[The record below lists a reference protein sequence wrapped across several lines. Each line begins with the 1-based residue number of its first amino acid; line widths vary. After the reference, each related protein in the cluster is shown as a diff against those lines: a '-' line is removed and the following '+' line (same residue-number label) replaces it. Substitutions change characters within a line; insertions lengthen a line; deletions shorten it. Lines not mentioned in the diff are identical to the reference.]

1 LQVVVVDANDNS
13 PQFER
18 SSYNIAVSESSA
30 VGTSLL
36 RLHAHDPDLGHN
48 GAVIYRLIAASSP
61 ASQHQH
67 HQQQHQQQD
76 QQDAVPFSVD
86 NLTGVVSVI
95 APLDFEQHQTYQLTA
110 VLSILP
116 IYIPY
121 LHSSARLILAVG
133 SYWPSV
139 F

>member
-18 SSYNIAVSESSA
+18 SSYNVAVSESSA

-48 GAVIYRLIAASSP
+48 GAVIYRLIAASQP
-61 ASQHQH
+61 AQQH
-67 HQQQHQQQD
+67 HHHQQHQQQD

-110 VLSILP
+110 VPAHLL
-116 IYIPY
+116 Y
-121 LHSSARLILAVG
+121 
-133 SYWPSV
+133 
-139 F
+139 

>member
-1 LQVVVVDANDNS
+1 MVDANDNS

-18 SSYNIAVSESSA
+18 SSYNVAVSESSA

-36 RLHAHDPDLGHN
+36 RLHALDPDLGHN
-48 GAVIYRLIAASSP
+48 GAVIYRLLAASSP

-67 HQQQHQQQD
+67 HQHQD

-95 APLDFEQHQTYQLTA
+95 APLDFEQQQTYQLTA

-139 F
+139 L

>member
-1 LQVVVVDANDNS
+1 MVDANDNS

-18 SSYNIAVSESSA
+18 SSYNVAVSESSA

-48 GAVIYRLIAASSP
+48 GAVIYRLIAASQP
-61 ASQHQH
+61 AQQH
-67 HQQQHQQQD
+67 HHHQQHQQ

-110 VLSILP
+110 VPAHLL
-116 IYIPY
+116 Y
-121 LHSSARLILAVG
+121 
-133 SYWPSV
+133 
-139 F
+139 

>member
-1 LQVVVVDANDNS
+1 MVVDANDNS

-36 RLHAHDPDLGHN
+36 RLHALDPDLGHN

-61 ASQHQH
+61 ASQHQ
-67 HQQQHQQQD
+67 QQD
-76 QQDAVPFSVD
+76 QQDEVPFSVD

-121 LHSSARLILAVG
+121 LHSSARLILAVC

-139 F
+139 L

>member
-1 LQVVVVDANDNS
+1 MQVVVVDANDNS

-18 SSYNIAVSESSA
+18 SSYNVAVSESSA

-48 GAVIYRLIAASSP
+48 GAVIYRLIAASQP
-61 ASQHQH
+61 AQHH
-67 HQQQHQQQD
+67 HQQQHQ

-95 APLDFEQHQTYQLTA
+95 APLDFEQQQTYQLTA
-110 VLSILP
+110 VPAHLL
-116 IYIPY
+116 Y
-121 LHSSARLILAVG
+121 
-133 SYWPSV
+133 
-139 F
+139 

>member
-36 RLHAHDPDLGHN
+36 RLHALDPDLGHN

-67 HQQQHQQQD
+67 HQQHQQQHQ

-110 VLSILP
+110 V
-116 IYIPY
+116 
-121 LHSSARLILAVG
+121 
-133 SYWPSV
+133 PSHPLY
-139 F
+139 

>member
-1 LQVVVVDANDNS
+1 MQVVVVDANDNS

-61 ASQHQH
+61 ASQHQQH
-67 HQQQHQQQD
+67 QQHQ

-110 VLSILP
+110 VPAHLL
-116 IYIPY
+116 Y
-121 LHSSARLILAVG
+121 
-133 SYWPSV
+133 
-139 F
+139 

>member
-1 LQVVVVDANDNS
+1 VRLQRATSAVHVDAGVGLQVVVVDANDNS

-61 ASQHQH
+61 ASQHH
-67 HQQQHQQQD
+67 QHQQQD
-76 QQDAVPFSVD
+76 EVPFSVD

-110 VLSILP
+110 VPAHLL
-116 IYIPY
+116 Y
-121 LHSSARLILAVG
+121 
-133 SYWPSV
+133 
-139 F
+139 

>member
-1 LQVVVVDANDNS
+1 MVDANDNS

-18 SSYNIAVSESSA
+18 SSYNVAVSESSA

-36 RLHAHDPDLGHN
+36 RLHALDPDLGHN
-48 GAVIYRLIAASSP
+48 GAVIYRLIAASSQP
-61 ASQHQH
+61 AQQH

-76 QQDAVPFSVD
+76 AVSVPFSVD

-110 VLSILP
+110 VPAHLL
-116 IYIPY
+116 Y
-121 LHSSARLILAVG
+121 
-133 SYWPSV
+133 
-139 F
+139 